1 VEETAAK
8 MPIQTSILEHDVF
21 GRLFQKGKSEGRLEG
36 RQEGELAILRRQI
49 EKRFGNLPGWASD
62 KLSSLPASELEDLV

>member
-1 VEETAAK
+1 MT
-8 MPIQTSILEHDVF
+8 
-21 GRLFQKGKSEGRLEG
+21 QKKDNSTKADRKEIFSSGPDGLRQLGKSEGR
-36 RQEGELAILRRQI
+36 QEAELAILRRQI